1 MMFARIRTKLNICI
15 LTVMI
20 FLTPSCNQTTSTT
33 EEEHEETITPVTIAP
48 VMFKKVTSTVDLPA
62 VTTFMSKSIIRATTT
77 GIIQNISITQGD
89 YVSVNQLLFSI
100 RTRESMALGNTTGND
115 SSLIFKG
122 IINITST
129 KEGVINSV
137 AYQKGDFVQEGD
149 ELASISEQN
158 SLVFIL
164 DVPFELDR
172 YVERNRKCT
181 IVLPDSKLISGT
193 ITGKLPEMNM
203 ETQTLRYVI
212 KPADSGHLPANLIA
226 NVSLIRSTNDNAVVL
241 PKKAV
246 LSDETQSEFWV
257 MKLVNDSVAVKVV
270 VSKGFENNEEVEI
283 IDPIFLSSDRII
295 LSGNYGLQDTARI
308 SIIKE

>member
-1 MMFARIRTKLNICI
+1 MMFARKSTKLNICI

-20 FLTPSCNQTTSTT
+20 ALSPSCTQTTSTS
-33 EEEHEETITPVTIAP
+33 EEEPEVITPVTTAP
-48 VMFKKVTSTVDLPA
+48 VTFKKVTSTVDLPA
-62 VTTFMSKSIIRATTT
+62 VTTFMNKSIIRATTT
-77 GIIQNISITQGD
+77 GIIEKISIIQGD
-89 YVSVNQLLFSI
+89 YVSAGELLFSI
-100 RTRESMALGNTTGND
+100 RTRESMALSNVQGYD
-115 SSLIFKG
+115 STLTFKG
-122 IINITST
+122 IINIAST

-149 ELASISEQN
+149 ELASVSEQN

-181 IVLPDSKLISGT
+181 IVLPDSRHISGT

-203 ETQTLRYVI
+203 ETQTIRYVI
-212 KPADSGHLPANLIA
+212 KPTETGHLPANLIA
-226 NVSLIRSTNDNAVVL
+226 SVSLIRSTNEKAEVL

-246 LSDETQSEFWV
+246 LSDETQTEFWV
-257 MKLVNDSVAVKVV
+257 MKLVNDSVAVKVII
-270 VSKGFENNEEVEI
+270 SKGFENNEEVEI
-283 IDPIFLSSDRII
+283 TDPVFLPSDRIV
-295 LSGNYGLQDTARI
+295 LSGNYGLPDTARI